1 MKSQS
6 CPISSE
12 KDLISS
18 SNVGD
23 RCNFSTNPD
32 WYLQSE
38 YDAVKKTIRNLC
50 PLNDSCERALGLAT
64 RLNTKLTRKED
75 GFEELIQVVEAH
87 CKQFSVK
94 SMKDLES
101 FY

>member
-1 MKSQS
+1 MKKS
-6 CPISSE
+6 I
-12 KDLISS
+12 
-18 SNVGD
+18 
-23 RCNFSTNPD
+23 T
-32 WYLQSE
+32 
-38 YDAVKKTIRNLC
+38 NLC

-75 GFEELIQVVEAH
+75 GFEELIVEAH

-94 SMKDLES
+94 LKKDLES